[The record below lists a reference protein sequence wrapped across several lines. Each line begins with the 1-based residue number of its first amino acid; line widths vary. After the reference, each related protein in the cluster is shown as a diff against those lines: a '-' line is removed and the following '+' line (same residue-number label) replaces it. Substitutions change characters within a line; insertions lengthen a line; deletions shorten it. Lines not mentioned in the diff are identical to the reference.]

1 MKEPDELNTEAT
13 MKAVDVKILDLDW
26 LFQDG
31 NGRRFIIMLSK
42 TGHETIFSTSQ
53 ICTIIDLLWDKYQS

>member
-1 MKEPDELNTEAT
+1 MKEPDEHHTEAT

-53 ICTIIDLLWDKYQS
+53 I